1 MFSCEICEIL
11 KNTYFEE
18 DLQKSHFLKCGIDS
32 SRANVLPRL
41 NRMRKRYLNQIQFWS
56 LISGLTKTEY
66 HS

>member
-11 KNTYFEE
+11 KSTYFEE

-41 NRMRKRYLNQIQFWS
+41 NVCERDTSNQIQFWS